1 MFWFVWICG
10 WGLTAAIIA
19 LVWIHSRSGRSLSV
33 GVCLGVIAGVL
44 WPITVWVAVGAW
56 LYTREARR
64 AGQAHVDPAVLASQ
78 IQQAQAYAQQ
88 AEIEGMSSS
97 AEYWRA
103 EAERLTAQQQASKTS
118 ISHPAAT
125 SLIVVGCTVASLI
138 TIGALWFFV
147 PVSEVAK
154 MRGLSP
160 SREATLAGAPPSQGV
175 RVSPTP
181 TTHPAA
187 TEQAEQARTALGN
200 ISRRYGEPAIVITE
214 EGNVIAEFVVGE
226 PTAPTCNKYA
236 KDPSNGRFIQLPITL
251 KTYDDPTEDLT
262 MLSFRSTW
270 EYVTVDG
277 RSLEAS
283 TSAAASCIYEAPG
296 TLRPNRIYEFA
307 VVLDIPHT
315 PGAIALNTTF
325 DSGGW
330 EWSYAS

>member
-125 SLIVVGCTVASLI
+125 SLIVVGCTDHDRRPLVLRPSI
-138 TIGALWFFV
+138 
-147 PVSEVAK
+147 
-154 MRGLSP
+154 RG
-160 SREATLAGAPPSQGV
+160 RED
-175 RVSPTP
+175 
-181 TTHPAA
+181 
-187 TEQAEQARTALGN
+187 ART
-200 ISRRYGEPAIVITE
+200 
-214 EGNVIAEFVVGE
+214 IAVTRGYAGWC
-226 PTAPTCNKYA
+226 TAVARGSGQSHP
-236 KDPSNGRFIQLPITL
+236 
-251 KTYDDPTEDLT
+251 DD
-262 MLSFRSTW
+262 
-270 EYVTVDG
+270 
-277 RSLEAS
+277 
-283 TSAAASCIYEAPG
+283 ASCG
-296 TLRPNRIYEFA
+296 NRTGGASSDSAGKHLTA
-307 VVLDIPHT
+307 VR
-315 PGAIALNTTF
+315 
-325 DSGGW
+325 
-330 EWSYAS
+330 